1 MWLVKGAGS
10 LNGAMCTN
18 QQEGFVCM
26 DIPTHVTTLPN
37 TIPTQHDTP
46 YTKAV
51 NSIIVAMHVHDTWLR
66 ITCER
71 LVM

>member
-1 MWLVKGAGS
+1 
-10 LNGAMCTN
+10 
-18 QQEGFVCM
+18 M

-51 NSIIVAMHVHDTWLR
+51 DSIIVAMHLHDTWLN

-71 LVM
+71 LVV